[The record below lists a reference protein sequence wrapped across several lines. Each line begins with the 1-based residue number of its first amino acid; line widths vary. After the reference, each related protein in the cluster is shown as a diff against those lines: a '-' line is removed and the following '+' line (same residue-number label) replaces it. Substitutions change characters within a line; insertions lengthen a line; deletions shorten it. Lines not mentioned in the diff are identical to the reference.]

1 MARAL
6 ACAEV
11 LAAGADPGILAD
23 YLVDRRVAARP
34 PARARGTVGDAL
46 EAVVG
51 AEALKESA
59 EGAFRYSGHS
69 GP

>member
-11 LAAGADPGILAD
+11 LAAGAEPGILAD
-23 YLVDRRVAARP
+23 CLVDRRVAARP
-34 PARARGTVGDAL
+34 ARARGTTGDAL

-51 AEALKESA
+51 AEALKEIA